1 MKVGLRSVSLLLT
14 WLLFAATAVAD
25 QPLVALLNSADPYE
39 VLDGLRDLQF
49 VGRQF
54 RLSVKKRLIE
64 LVDHPH
70 PDVRVDALRQ
80 LAEVGAAAADATDA
94 ITPRL
99 RDEDPESR
107 LAAAD
112 ALAKI
117 AGRIDLAAAVYVEAL
132 KTGVDLQDDKRK
144 GWLVEYAGSELRAL
158 GPAAAIELP
167 ALLELAHD
175 PREIVRAEALTV
187 LGALGPQHR
196 EQVER
201 PLTAALADPAGK
213 VRLAAAE
220 AINQIGAP
228 VDQAVQTLIQLAQ
241 EEIPAS
247 DEAANNFWAESFLAS
262 TAVKALGELEGD
274 AAPAVPALGA
284 LLKSPVLA
292 VRLEAATAL
301 GRIGPAALPAAPA
314 LAAALQETEGHSAP
328 FLHHSWCVGENAAV
342 ALGQIGAADALL
354 TALNDKELII
364 RARAAQA
371 LGEIPAAA
379 PQAVGPLSKLLQ
391 DPEPFVRINA
401 AKGLAK
407 LGPAAAAATPDL
419 IRLLVNPLGVT
430 SFPAGMGIGLTESTS
445 AEAWRALE
453 KINPTAK
460 QANPALIEA
469 LQTANHLSYE
479 TICALRAYRPD
490 PAAVKEPLERLLK
503 QPDTRVAAACALA
516 FVAPDHDEIGPI
528 LRAAVFAEEP
538 ELFAGWG
545 LDQLVAAGQT
555 LDADYQARVRKQAE
569 ERSDIFLWLTLYR
582 LTPDDPQT
590 TQSLVAALAY
600 GHPTFDHQALA
611 ESRRFVLQQIAAQPL
626 LKEALLRE
634 LDYVVPPNQAEEDFD
649 GERSA
654 YRRLRAA
661 RLLIAAN
668 VETERTVACLAALVA
683 DDQMSASIETVEILS
698 QETPPA
704 AAIPLLTLL
713 LDDNERYTSG
723 GDFYGNG
730 GEWRVTGDRAA
741 LALSKR
747 KAIDALLGKL
757 DSEDPLVRERV
768 VRSLGKLDGEPA
780 VSALL
785 SKTADPDVRVR
796 RATMTALGEQ
806 GKSHPALRPQL
817 RPFLEQA
824 AADSRRSVR
833 DAAARS
839 LQSWQ

>member
-1 MKVGLRSVSLLLT
+1 MKVELRGVSLLLT
-14 WLLFAATAVAD
+14 WLLCTASAFAD
-25 QPLVALLNSADPYE
+25 KPLVARLNSADQYD

-49 VGRQF
+49 VGRQY
-54 RLSVKKRLIE
+54 RLSVKQRLIE
-64 LVDHPH
+64 LVDHPNA
-70 PDVRVDALRQ
+70 DVRVDALRQ
-80 LAEVGAAAADATDA
+80 LAEIGAAAADASDA

-99 RDEDPESR
+99 RDEDPECR

-112 ALAKI
+112 ALAKV
-117 AGRIDLAAAVYVEAL
+117 ADRIDLAAAVYVEAL
-132 KTGVDLQDDKRK
+132 KTGADLQDDNRK
-144 GWLVEYAGSELRAL
+144 GWLVEHAGQELQWL

-167 ALLELAHD
+167 ALLELLND
-175 PREIVRAEALTV
+175 PHEIVRAEAASV
-187 LGALGPQHR
+187 LGALGPQYR
-196 EQVER
+196 QQVER
-201 PLTAALADPAGK
+201 QLTAALADPAGK
-213 VRLAAAE
+213 VRLAAAV

-247 DEAANNFWAESFLAS
+247 DEAANSFWAENFLAS

-301 GRIGPAALPAAPA
+301 GKIGTAAQPAAPA

-354 TALNDKELII
+354 TALNDKQPMI
-364 RARAAQA
+364 RARAAKT

-379 PQAVGPLSKLLQ
+379 PQTVGPLSQLLQ

-401 AKGLAK
+401 TKGLAK

-445 AEAWRALE
+445 AEAWRALQ
-453 KINPTAK
+453 KINPTAE
-460 QANPALIEA
+460 QANPALIES
-469 LQTANHLSYE
+469 LQSANRLSYE
-479 TICALRAYRPD
+479 TICALREYRPD
-490 PAAVKEPLERLLK
+490 SAAVKEPLERLLQQK
-503 QPDTRVAAACALA
+503 DTRVAAACALA
-516 FVAPDHDEIGPI
+516 FVAPDHDEIAPI

-538 ELFAGWG
+538 ELFAAWG

-555 LDADYQARVRKQAE
+555 LDADYQARLRKLAAD
-569 ERSDIFLWLTLYR
+569 RSDLLLWLTLYR
-582 LTPDDPQT
+582 LSPNDRQT

-611 ESRRFVLQQIAAQPL
+611 ESRRFVLQQIGAQPL
-626 LKEALLRE
+626 LREALVGE
-634 LDYVVPPNQAEEDFD
+634 LGYVDPPNQAEEDFT
-649 GERSA
+649 GEQSA

-668 VETERTVACLAALVA
+668 VAVEQAVACLAALVA
-683 DDQMSASIETVEILS
+683 DDQMSGSIETVEILT

-741 LALSKR
+741 VALSKL
-747 KAIDALLGKL
+747 KATAALLGKL

-768 VRSLGKLDGEPA
+768 VRMLGELDEAAA
-780 VSALL
+780 VNALL
-785 SKTADPDVRVR
+785 SKTADLDVRVR

-806 GKSHPALRPQL
+806 GKSNPALRPQL
-817 RPFLEQA
+817 RPVLEQA
-824 AADSRRSVR
+824 ADDSRQSVR
-833 DAAARS
+833 DAAGQALRN
-839 LQSWQ
+839 WQ